1 VRYRKFGRLDWKVS
15 ALGFGC
21 MRLPTMDADS
31 ANIDESEATRM
42 LHHAIDRGVNYVDTA
57 YPYHGGN
64 SEPFVGRALRG
75 GYREKVK
82 LATKLPIWLVEAPE
96 DFDRYLNE
104 QLGKLQM
111 DHIDFYLFHGL
122 NEKRW
127 KKCQELDLPRSA
139 EKAVSDGR
147 IGHIGFSFHDKYP
160 VFKEIVDGYSQWTLC
175 QIQYNYMGIEVQ
187 AGAQGLKYAGA
198 QGLAVV
204 VMGPLLGGRL
214 VNPPERIQE
223 IWNVASSSR
232 TPADWALQ
240 WVWSQPEVSVVLSG
254 MSTMEQVEQN
264 VASANASRI
273 GAMTQADLNLID
285 EVREKY
291 KEVCPIPCTGCEYC
305 LPCPNRLNIPFLL
318 DMVNRAV
325 MYDKFDEERRQYQLI
340 SGEERPNL
348 CEKCQKCEEMCP
360 QKIAIADWMDQ
371 VYQVF
376 GEGQT
381 YVGLKSLE

>member
-1 VRYRKFGRLDWKVS
+1 MS

-21 MRLPTMDADS
+21 MRLPTSDGDS
-31 ANIDESEATRM
+31 ANIDETEATKM
-42 LHHAIDRGVNYVDTA
+42 LRSAIDRGVNYVDTA

-64 SEPFVGRALRG
+64 SESFLGRALKG
-75 GYREKVK
+75 GYREKVR
-82 LATKLPIWLVEAPE
+82 LATKLPIWLVEVPE
-96 DFDRYLNE
+96 DFDKYLNE

-127 KKCQELDLPRSA
+127 EKCRELDLLGSA
-139 EKAVSDGR
+139 EKAISDGR

-160 VFKEIVDGYSQWTLC
+160 VFKEIVDAYHRWTLC

-187 AGAQGLKYAGA
+187 AGTPGLKYASSK
-198 QGLAVV
+198 GLAVV

-214 VNPPERIQE
+214 INPPERIQE
-223 IWNVASSSR
+223 IWNVASHRR

-264 VASANASRI
+264 VASASASEV
-273 GAMTQADLNLID
+273 GAMTQGDLTLIH
-285 EVREKY
+285 EVREQY
-291 KEVCPIPCTGCEYC
+291 KEVCPIPCTGCDYC
-305 LPCPNRLNIPFLL
+305 LPCPQGLNIPFLL

-325 MYDKFDEERRQYQLI
+325 MYDKFDEERQQYQWI
-340 SGEERPNL
+340 SETERPNL
-348 CEKCQKCEEMCP
+348 CERCQECEEMCP
-360 QKIAIADWMDQ
+360 QRIAIADWMNRVHQ
-371 VYQVF
+371 IF

-381 YVGLKSLE
+381 YVGFESPQ

>member
-1 VRYRKFGRLDWKVS
+1 
-15 ALGFGC
+15 
-21 MRLPTMDADS
+21 MRLPTSDGDS
-31 ANIDESEATRM
+31 ANIDETEATKM
-42 LHHAIDRGVNYVDTA
+42 LRSAIDRGVNYVDTA

-64 SEPFVGRALRG
+64 SESFLGRALKG
-75 GYREKVK
+75 GYREKVR
-82 LATKLPIWLVEAPE
+82 LATKLPIWLVEVPE
-96 DFDRYLNE
+96 DFDKYLNE

-127 KKCQELDLPRSA
+127 EKCRELDLLGSA
-139 EKAVSDGR
+139 EKAISDGR

-160 VFKEIVDGYSQWTLC
+160 VFKEIVDAYHRWTLC

-187 AGAQGLKYAGA
+187 AGTPGLKYASSK
-198 QGLAVV
+198 GLAVV

-214 VNPPERIQE
+214 INPPERIQE
-223 IWNVASSSR
+223 IWNVASHRR

-264 VASANASRI
+264 VASASASEV
-273 GAMTQADLNLID
+273 GAMTQGDLTLIH
-285 EVREKY
+285 EVREQY
-291 KEVCPIPCTGCEYC
+291 KEVCPIPCTGCDYC
-305 LPCPNRLNIPFLL
+305 LPCPQGLNIPFLL

-325 MYDKFDEERRQYQLI
+325 MYDKFDEERQQYRWI
-340 SGEERPNL
+340 SETERPNL
-348 CEKCQKCEEMCP
+348 CERCQECEEMCP
-360 QKIAIADWMDQ
+360 QRIAIADWMNRVHQ
-371 VYQVF
+371 IF

-381 YVGLKSLE
+381 YVGFESPQ